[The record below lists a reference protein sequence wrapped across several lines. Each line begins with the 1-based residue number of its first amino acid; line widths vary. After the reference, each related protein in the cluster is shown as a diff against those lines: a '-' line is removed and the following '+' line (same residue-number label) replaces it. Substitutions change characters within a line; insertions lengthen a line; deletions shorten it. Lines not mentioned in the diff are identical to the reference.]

1 MATQPA
7 RQFPADPYRSTSAVN
22 TRLHGA
28 RILFLVDE
36 ISITTD
42 AGTER
47 QILQMIDICNQS
59 GMRPQI
65 CVLRETKSLTP
76 EVAGCPITH
85 FPVGK
90 ITSSRGLRSLVR
102 LARWIREQNIDI
114 LQTFFSEANLIGP
127 YVGRLAGV
135 RVILGS
141 RRNLNHARQDGRS
154 RSRLQVLANRLTTQ
168 VLANSQAVL
177 DRTVES
183 ERISPK
189 RICVLYNGIDLARMR
204 PAPEARAATR
214 DRLGIADDQILV
226 GNISALRAIKGVQMF
241 VNASAEAYRRD
252 HRLRFL
258 LVGNGDLKVQ
268 LNQTIR
274 IYGLQGIIRVHAA
287 VEDVR
292 PYLAAFDV
300 AVLCSQTEGF
310 SNSLLEYMAAGLPII
325 ATDVGGNREALGSS
339 GLLIRP
345 DVHELTTAIHTITA
359 PNKRGD
365 FATASL
371 AKVKEFD
378 LPVARERLTGL
389 YDFHLS
395 QGAARKRPRAQS
407 IAHMAA

>member
-1 MATQPA
+1 MATQTA
-7 RQFPADPYRSTSAVN
+7 RQFPADPFRAPSSVKAMID
-22 TRLHGA
+22 GA

-36 ISITTD
+36 ISITKEGG
-42 AGTER
+42 AQR

-59 GMRPQI
+59 GLHPQV
-65 CVLRETKSLTP
+65 CVLRETNSLTS
-76 EVAGCPITH
+76 EVAGCPVTH
-85 FPVGK
+85 FPLGK
-90 ITSSRGLRSLVR
+90 SARLRSTVR
-102 LARWIREQNIDI
+102 LARWIREQNIDV
-114 LQTFFSEANLIGP
+114 LQTFFPQANLIGP
-127 YVGRLAGV
+127 YAGRLAGV
-135 RVILGS
+135 PVILGT
-141 RRNLNHARQDGRS
+141 RRNLDHARADRRS
-154 RSRLQVLANRLTTQ
+154 WLQQLANRLATQ

-183 ERISPK
+183 ERIAPE
-189 RICVLYNGIDLARMR
+189 RICVLHNGIDLARMR
-204 PAPEARAATR
+204 PTPELRASTR
-214 DRLGIADDQILV
+214 ERLGIADDQILV
-226 GNISALRAIKGVQMF
+226 GNISALCAIKGVQMF
-241 VNASAEAYRRD
+241 VNASADAYRRD

-274 IYGLQGIIRVHAA
+274 IYGLQGIIRLYSA

-345 DVHELTTAIHTITA
+345 DVHELTAAIHSITA
-359 PNKRGD
+359 PHKRAD
-365 FATASL
+365 FGIAAL

-378 LPVARERLTGL
+378 LPVARERLTEL
-389 YDFHLS
+389 YEYHLS
-395 QGAARKRPRAQS
+395 QGAARKRRPRAQS

>member
-7 RQFPADPYRSTSAVN
+7 IPFPADHYRSPSAVK
-22 TRLHGA
+22 TQIHGA

-36 ISITTD
+36 ISITRE
-42 AGTER
+42 GGKER

-59 GMRPQI
+59 GMHPQV

-76 EVAGCPITH
+76 ELAGCPVTH

-90 ITSSRGLRSLVR
+90 VTSSRGLRSLVR
-102 LARWIREQNIDI
+102 LGRWIREQKIDI
-114 LQTFFSEANLIGP
+114 LQTFFPEANLIGP
-127 YVGRLAGV
+127 YAGRLAGV
-135 RVILGS
+135 PVILGT
-141 RRNLNHARQDGRS
+141 RRSNAGPGRP
-154 RSRLQVLANRLTTQ
+154 SRLQRLANRLATQ

-183 ERISPK
+183 ERISPE
-189 RICVLYNGIDLARMR
+189 RICVVHNGIDLARMR
-204 PAPEARAATR
+204 PAPELRASTR
-214 DRLGIADDQILV
+214 ERLGIADDQILV
-226 GNISALRAIKGVQMF
+226 GNISALRAIKGAQMF
-241 VNASAEAYRRD
+241 VNAAADAYRRD

-258 LVGNGDLKVQ
+258 LIGNGDLKVQ

-274 IYGLQGIIRVHAA
+274 IYGLQGIIRLYGA

-300 AVLCSQTEGF
+300 AVLCSQAEGF

-339 GLLIRP
+339 GLLIPP
-345 DVHELTTAIHTITA
+345 DVHELTKAIHAMAA
-359 PNKRGD
+359 PHQRAD
-365 FATASL
+365 FAMAGL
-371 AKVKEFD
+371 LKVKEFD

-389 YDFHLS
+389 YEYHLS
-395 QGAARKRPRAQS
+395 QRVARKRPRAHS
-407 IAHMAA
+407 IAHVAA